1 MQGSVQSGKIGA
13 GGRGGSARE
22 ADVIEDLRELRDNLR
37 KGDADT
43 LWMCVIFAMCVL
55 SVVMWL
61 RGDI

>member
-1 MQGSVQSGKIGA
+1 M
-13 GGRGGSARE
+13 
-22 ADVIEDLRELRDNLR
+22 IEDLRELRENLR

-43 LWMCVIFAMCVL
+43 LWMCVIFALCVA